1 MVIVKLGEKYV
12 CISLNDSVIAPIL
25 YDSIGYFS
33 DGLAPVSLG
42 GKWGYIDEQGKLVI
56 KCQFNWA
63 FPFSEGTTIVV
74 QDNDK
79 WYIDKCGHYLEKY
92 IPNDD
97 EIPF

>member
-1 MVIVKLGEKYV
+1 MVILKLGEKYSY
-12 CISLNDSVIAPIL
+12 ISLNDSVIAPII

-33 DGLAPVSLG
+33 DWLAPVSLG

-56 KCQFNWA
+56 ECQFDWA

-97 EIPF
+97 EVPF